1 MRAFLISWLNI
12 TFVQIRSICFF
23 NQPSL
28 MRSSDLF
35 QVSNLVSNW
44 TYLYYYAFYVRWHC
58 ISGDLLGHPIT
69 IDLSRSNSQWISRY
83 VDSTTL
89 PWSLTFGR
97 SSWGNV
103 VSFFELTN
111 ISYELARWGEKTKR
125 SKIFSRI
132 LCLEIDGYHR
142 TVLGHRLGNCWI
154 LSCVLISPPPSHR
167 QFPLLGLNHLFI
179 GECGSCFG
187 LLEEKFQGKHL
198 RCNSLFLWISFI
210 CDSLFP
216 PSLPLA
222 SHQVTLSSLDFIVY

>member
-28 MRSSDLF
+28 MRSRDLS
-35 QVSNLVSNW
+35 QVSIEEQSRFTLL
-44 TYLYYYAFYVRWHC
+44 TFYVRWHC

-111 ISYELARWGEKTKR
+111 ISYELARWGEKTER

-142 TVLGHRLGNCWI
+142 TVLGHRLGNCWV
-154 LSCVLISPPPSHR
+154 LSCVIIPPPQTSISS
-167 QFPLLGLNHLFI
+167 FLNHLFI
-179 GECGSCFG
+179 GEWGNFFG
-187 LLEEKFQGKHL
+187 LFGEKLQGKHP

-210 CDSLFP
+210 CDSSSP

-222 SHQVTLSSLDFIVY
+222 SHQVTLLSLLDFIVF